1 MRQDYYFSILETG
14 ELRQREVTSRQKG
27 SPSCYRSSTPTDYGG
42 EAHVPDLEVPSSPVL
57 CCFLTW
63 LGTGVFSK
71 SGSPSTRG
79 VSSDGITSFAGRI
92 FTMIGLF
99 YNLYFN
105 HFPESRSQV
114 RCHPLP
120 LPLQPFLQQ
129 YPKPSMWWPSP
140 VCQPS
145 SRYKNLSKTK
155 VPLTVTGSHCAHD
168 HLVWHD
174 CALLRCN
181 FITILGNI
189 FPQSW

>member
-1 MRQDYYFSILETG
+1 MHLSKHLTQKPYETG
-14 ELRQREVTSRQKG
+14 LLFLHFRDRGVEAERGNIQTKG
-27 SPSCYRSSTPTDYGG
+27 KPVLLSVIYPHRLWGRGPC
-42 EAHVPDLEVPSSPVL
+42 VPDLEVPSSPVL

-145 SRYKNLSKTK
+145 SRYKNLSKTQ
-155 VPLTVTGSHCAHD
+155 VPLTVTGSHCEHD

-174 CALLRCN
+174 CALL
-181 FITILGNI
+181 FAT
-189 FPQSW
+189 S